1 MNQASIA
8 EAKDQF
14 PRLVQQA
21 EAGERVSITRRG
33 HPVAVLLS
41 VKDYERL
48 LNPAAGNLAEFLAT
62 WRAEMREAAI
72 PFPEVSEF
80 EQLRDN
86 TPGREVDLA

>member
-8 EAKDQF
+8 EAKNQF

-33 HPVAVLLS
+33 RPVAVLLS
-41 VKDYERL
+41 VQDYERL
-48 LNPAAGNLAEFLAT
+48 LNPLPDLAGFLST
-62 WRAEMREAAI
+62 WRAQMQAAATSYPEAG
-72 PFPEVSEF
+72 EF